1 VTVRV
6 EVWTVEPDRL
16 VWLHLWEMQLKG
28 KKEMPGLVQLSAPLV
43 LLLRGDMS
51 TPAPSWFTCSVVFEA
66 VETASWG
73 WGYLG

>member
-1 VTVRV
+1 
-6 EVWTVEPDRL
+6 
-16 VWLHLWEMQLKG
+16 MQLKG